1 MDLFWITHRTR
12 QLQVRYPKEI
22 NTFFGL
28 ILSITYVLLPKTI
41 TNNDDAIQTNSK
53 LHTNTNSICC
63 WHSITCESNKVLPI
77 NPKSEKGSI
86 LPLPQRIL
94 ICMYL
99 AIEYIHF
106 DVQKCYNEIPEV
118 YLEFFQMLTRNFSLR
133 YVVFPM
139 SFPQNEKNILC
150 KKKLPTAFELKES
163 RQEAFWSPIL
173 GSLTWFKKR
182 CVILGIYIILVSLF
196 CKNAILKK
204 IYI

>member
-1 MDLFWITHRTR
+1 MMMPSR
-12 QLQVRYPKEI
+12 QIVNYI
-22 NTFFGL
+22 L
-28 ILSITYVLLPKTI
+28 ILILFVVG
-41 TNNDDAIQTNSK
+41 IQLRVNQIKCYPLTQR
-53 LHTNTNSICC
+53 
-63 WHSITCESNKVLPI
+63 VRRGP
-77 NPKSEKGSI
+77 

-94 ICMYL
+94 ICIYL
-99 AIEYIHF
+99 TIEYIHL

-118 YLEFFQMLTRNFSLR
+118 CLEFFQMLTRNFSLR

-182 CVILGIYIILVSLF
+182 CVILRIYIILVSLF